1 MDSNQLI
8 IGSFSLFEL
17 TFLLTLSLPLENKTK
32 LNTRNPLLS
41 FSDGVSKPKELNHD
55 FFSHHL
61 GGHLLLLPLLSFGF
75 S

>member
-8 IGSFSLFEL
+8 IDSFSLFEL
-17 TFLLTLSLPLENKTK
+17 SLSLLTLSLPHENK
-32 LNTRNPLLS
+32 LNTRNSLLS
-41 FSDGVSKPKELNHD
+41 FSDGVSKPKKLNHD

-61 GGHLLLLPLLSFGF
+61 GLLLPLLGFGF